1 MADSK
6 LPALRG
12 ASVVQ
17 VLSKLKAGKV
27 RELDDVTDLC
37 GDMMAAIISREIP
50 TSMAKELR
58 QWAELMYSS
67 VQAQRSDGDGDINFV
82 TQLIQMNGGATAL
95 EENPKQKVKEI
106 LDVDSLFQ

>member
-1 MADSK
+1 MANSK
-6 LPALRG
+6 LPALTGPTLLR
-12 ASVVQ
+12 
-17 VLSKLKAGKV
+17 VLSKLKTGEV

-37 GDMMAAIISREIP
+37 GEMMAAIISREIP

-82 TQLIQMNGGATAL
+82 TQLIQMNGGTAAL
-95 EENPKQKVKEI
+95 EESPKQKVQEI
-106 LDVDSLFQ
+106 IDIDSILQ